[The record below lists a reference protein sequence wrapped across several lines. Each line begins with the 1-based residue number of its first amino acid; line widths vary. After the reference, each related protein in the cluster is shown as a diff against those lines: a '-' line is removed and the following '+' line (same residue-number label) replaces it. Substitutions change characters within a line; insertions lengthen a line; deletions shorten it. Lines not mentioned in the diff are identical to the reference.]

1 MHVEPFLHSCRPM
14 VGSLVLLALLLLP
27 TVPAAAGETVKVFAW
42 SLTPQ
47 SQAVIRGL
55 ERVLQ
60 QSLPIRSAD
69 GDPARAVLVSRQL
82 AQEKLPVLVVL
93 GTQALIAAAPRSQRT
108 MLVFAMVADPYQT
121 GAAYDRSRPGDHQEN
136 VIGIA
141 SPPPLPE
148 VLQQTQTLFPNR
160 RHWGLIYNPWE
171 GASVELQQEFAALAQ
186 EAGLT
191 LTVRSADS
199 AAAAHV
205 AVQNMLAQGVEIF
218 FLPPDQFAQA
228 YAPTLLALGKEQRL
242 IVVNGNPRLE
252 SRGAVLSVTLDYE
265 AVGEEAG
272 RLVQRLLAG
281 ERPKTIPIRQFSP
294 ARVEVDETL
303 LSRWAGYP
311 PGSREKGRGRRD

>member
-1 MHVEPFLHSCRPM
+1 MSRLVPL
-14 VGSLVLLALLLLP
+14 VVLLFLA
-27 TVPAAAGETVKVFAW
+27 VPAAAGETVKVFAW

-47 SQAVIRGL
+47 SQAVIQGL
-55 ERVLQ
+55 ERVWQ
-60 QSLPIRSAD
+60 RSLPIRSAD
-69 GDPARAVLVSRQL
+69 GDPEKAVQVSREL

-93 GTQALIAAAPRSQRT
+93 GTPALIAAAPRLQRT
-108 MLVFAMVADPYQT
+108 QLVFAMVADPYQT

-141 SPPPLPE
+141 SPPPLHE
-148 VLQQTQTLFPNR
+148 VLEKARTLFPNR

-186 EAGLT
+186 QAGLT

-199 AAAAHV
+199 PAAANA
-205 AVQNMLAQGVEIF
+205 AVQLMVAQGVEIF
-218 FLPPDQFAQA
+218 FLPPDHFSQT

-242 IVVNGNPRLE
+242 IVVNGNPRPE
-252 SRGAVLSVTLDYE
+252 PRGAVLSVTLDYE

-311 PGSREKGRGRRD
+311 VRQEGKGTGDKGGKRRGQ